1 MAIKLYKSQLTPT
14 TESSNV
20 MNRNRV
26 SMSEAASIGNAWKGM
41 VRSGELLYAKHQD
54 IKTDN
59 EILEK
64 SKEVMNGGENYT
76 GLSETTIN
84 ASQMKDP
91 DAAGKLYNDEW
102 QNIFDNVN
110 GSLSG
115 KLAQRKFKSF
125 MTKQNLKDVNAIKTA
140 STTNMINALRINTL
154 DQIETL
160 KKTAIFGTSLESN
173 IASKELSDLLGSKK
187 TSDIFGNTLQKVV
200 KQTNNEI
207 AFTGYKRMPYTQ
219 KDEVLAAAEKDKRIT
234 AQDLVKLENHFNSA
248 KTTDNNVNKGNI
260 SKLSSNLYNDFI
272 YPDQDEYNS
281 AVEIANQNGDEKSL
295 IKLKQMAIDTPILQ
309 GLNFKTPAELD
320 EKINTFTTFKNK
332 KGSLTIAEANELKL
346 TQGFKD
352 KLVSNL
358 DKDVLT
364 TAAKTG
370 VITISEI
377 NFEDILNGAEF
388 SVFEEAAKN
397 RIPVAETGSSHYK
410 REVKYLT
417 VTEAKTIKS
426 VLDNIDTAPQLIDL
440 ATTITRAFGVKSDKV
455 FKQLSKDNNLFA
467 HLGGLVLMNNP
478 DLAENQ
484 KPVIGENVKLAA
496 QGFVISQNENL
507 SKLYKISPTDIK
519 ASNIIKKYSALTVF
533 GTSEIDGGTLD
544 ATIETA
550 LLIFTAQLKN
560 KGQTVNNY
568 TNAGLEKAFI
578 MAAGG
583 TTIEGFPF
591 NKDMGGF
598 DKDTHGNPIHIPPW
612 FERGKF
618 TDVIEMLKA
627 NPDLVLKAANGMQAV
642 GAITGDVFESIFSG
656 EDPYFISVDDGVY
669 KIANQGDPNTEND
682 PGYVLNSNKGFFT
695 INLNLIKSEI
705 LNGIEPL
712 PNTTI
717 EDNVS

>member
-1 MAIKLYKSQLTPT
+1 MAIKLYKSQLEPT
-14 TESSNV
+14 AKSSNV
-20 MNRNRV
+20 ENKAFV

-41 VRSGELLYAKHQD
+41 VQSGEKLYAKHLD

-59 EILEK
+59 EVLEK
-64 SKEVMNGGENYT
+64 TKEVMNGSDKFE
-76 GLSETTIN
+76 GLSTTKLN
-84 ASQMKDP
+84 ASNMSDP
-91 DAAGKLYNDEW
+91 DAAGKLYNDNW
-102 QNIFDNVN
+102 QSIFDNVN

-115 KLAQRKFKSF
+115 KQAQRKFKNW
-125 MTKQNLKDVNAIKTA
+125 MTQQNIKDVNAIKNS
-140 STTNMINALRINTL
+140 STINMINAQRVNTL
-154 DQIETL
+154 DHIETL
-160 KKTAIFGTSLESN
+160 KKSIIFGTKLESE
-173 IASKELSDLLGSKK
+173 IAAKDLSDKLGSQKYAE
-187 TSDIFGNTLQKVV
+187 IFGEKLQTVI

-207 AFTGYKRMPYTQ
+207 AFTGYKRMPFTQ
-219 KDEVLAAAEKDKRIT
+219 KDEVLAAAQKDKRIT
-234 AQDLVKLENHFNSA
+234 AQDLVKLEKHFDAA

-260 SKLSSNLYNDFI
+260 SKLSSNLYNEFI
-272 YPDQDEYNS
+272 YPDENEYNS
-281 AVEIANQNGDEKSL
+281 AVEIAIQNGDEKSL

-309 GLNFKTPAELD
+309 GLNFKTTAELD

-346 TQGFKD
+346 TEGFKE
-352 KLVSNL
+352 KLISNL

-397 RIPVAETGSSHYK
+397 RIPVAETASGYYK

-417 VTEAKTIKS
+417 DTEAKTIKS

-440 ATTITRAFGVKSDKV
+440 ATNITRAFGVKSDKV
-455 FKQLSKDNNLFA
+455 FKQISKDDNLFA

-496 QGFVISQNENL
+496 QGFVISKNENL
-507 SKLYKISPTDIK
+507 SKLYKISPTDTK
-519 ASNIIKKYSALTVF
+519 GSNIIKKYSALTVF
-533 GTSEIDGGTLD
+533 GTSEMDGGTLD

-550 LLIFTAQLKN
+550 NLIYAAQLKN
-560 KGQTVNNY
+560 KGQTVNAF
-568 TNAGLEKAFI
+568 TNGAYDKAFI

-583 TTIEGFPF
+583 TTIEGFAF

-618 TDVIEMLKA
+618 TDVIEMLSA
-627 NPDLVLKAANGMQAV
+627 NPDLVLQAANGKQA
-642 GAITGDVFESIFSG
+642 ASITGELFESIFSG
-656 EDPYFISVDDGVY
+656 EDPYFISVDNGVY

-682 PGYVLNSNKGFFT
+682 PGYVLNSDGGFFT

-705 LNGIEPL
+705 LNGMEPL